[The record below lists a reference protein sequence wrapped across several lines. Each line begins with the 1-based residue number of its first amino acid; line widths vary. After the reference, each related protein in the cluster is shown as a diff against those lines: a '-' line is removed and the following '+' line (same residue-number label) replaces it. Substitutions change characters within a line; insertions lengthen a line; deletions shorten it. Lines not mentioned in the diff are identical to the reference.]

1 MSKSLFAIRGNAF
14 HGKWA
19 LPLVMLALSSCV
31 APTFDPAGAQ
41 TGLAP
46 WEVAGKSVDN
56 VDVIWGGVI
65 IQVHHFENDSEVE
78 VLAFP
83 LDRGQRPIPR
93 APSQGRFR
101 IRIPG
106 FVESLDFP
114 EGLFLSARGRL
125 IGTRDGVI
133 GKSHYVYPIIA
144 DAQIRRWPPGYQ
156 FDQTRWSVGIG
167 VVL

>member
-1 MSKSLFAIRGNAF
+1 MSHPHRGNRIATRF
-14 HGKWA
+14 ASIIAMASMMG
-19 LPLVMLALSSCV
+19 CV

-41 TGLAP
+41 TTLAP
-46 WEVAGKSVDN
+46 WEVAGKPLDN

-65 IQVHHFENDSEVE
+65 IQVHHFDNDSEVE

-106 FVESLDFP
+106 YVEAVDFP

-125 IGTRDGVI
+125 IGTRDGSV
-133 GKSHYVYPIIA
+133 GKTHYVYPIIT
-144 DAQIRRWPPGYQ
+144 DAQIRRWPSGYQ

-167 VVL
+167 VIL

>member
-1 MSKSLFAIRGNAF
+1 MSKLMFAPRTALLL
-14 HGKWA
+14 
-19 LPLVMLALSSCV
+19 LPLIALTALAGCV
-31 APTFDPAGAQ
+31 APSFDPAGAQ

-46 WEVAGKSVDN
+46 WEVAGNPIEN
-56 VDVIWGGVI
+56 VDVIWGGLI
-65 IQVHHFENDSEVE
+65 IQVHHYEAESEVE

-106 FVESLDFP
+106 YVESVDFP

-125 IGTRDGVI
+125 VGTRQDSI
-133 GKSHYVYPIIA
+133 GEAHYVYPVIT
-144 DAQIRRWPPGYQ
+144 DATIRRWPSGYQ
-156 FDQTRWSVGIG
+156 FDQTRWSIGVG